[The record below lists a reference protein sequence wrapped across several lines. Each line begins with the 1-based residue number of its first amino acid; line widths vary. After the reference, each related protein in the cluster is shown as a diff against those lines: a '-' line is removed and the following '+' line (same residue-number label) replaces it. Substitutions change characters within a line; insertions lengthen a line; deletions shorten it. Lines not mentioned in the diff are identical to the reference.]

1 MPWME
6 GAFPVTNP
14 NIPRSEEPAGELAFP
29 FPSLGGEDLQ
39 AYNTLV
45 STLYR
50 CLHDNTGFQPFFDAF
65 QHRFKAM
72 QGGILGLTSNPQ
84 RMVYGWTFG
93 YPEGFEEWY
102 INSDLPE
109 RDEALTRFVR
119 LPPRQFD
126 SFLRGD
132 TSRTVFDVLAP
143 ESQTRVWAEQ
153 VGMGDSAGMLAT
165 RENGTNVVFIANRH
179 KEFGPYTTDELLQM
193 NLLAPHIENAVAL
206 HLKLYETRSDNE
218 NLAMALNHVKKPLIV
233 FNALGNIAQANDA
246 ALTLME
252 SSSSLSITGS
262 ERLQSADRRI
272 TRQLQDAITTCIVH
286 SHKGILS
293 PQTVFTSRGH
303 ERIAVCLTPLIAES
317 AENNGVLA
325 ELFCFDT
332 SLEPDQ
338 QRLQALF
345 QCTPAEAAVAAD
357 LAQGLSASDVA
368 DRKQISIHTAR
379 QHIKNLLAKNG
390 YRKQTELVS
399 MLVRALG

>member
-1 MPWME
+1 M
-6 GAFPVTNP
+6 TNAS
-14 NIPRSEEPAGELAFP
+14 IPYPSDSNTELAFP
-29 FPSLGGEDLQ
+29 FPALGGEDLQ

-65 QHRFKAM
+65 KHHFKAL
-72 QGGILGLTSNPQ
+72 QGGILGLGSNPQ

-109 RDEALTRFVR
+109 RDEALTHYVK

-126 SFLRGD
+126 SLLRGD
-132 TSRTVFDVLAP
+132 TSRSILDILSP
-143 ESQTRVWAEQ
+143 ESRAWVEEA
-153 VGMGDSAGMLAT
+153 GMVDSAGMLVT
-165 RENGTNVVFIANRH
+165 RETGTNVVFIANRH
-179 KEFGPYTTDELLQM
+179 KEFGPYTENELLQM

-218 NLAMALNHVKKPLIV
+218 NLATALNHVKKPLIV
-233 FNALGNIAQANDA
+233 FNALGNVAQANDA
-246 ALTLME
+246 AQALME
-252 SSSSLSITGS
+252 NSKSLSINDS
-262 ERLQSADRRI
+262 ERLQSSDSQI
-272 TRQLQDAITTCIVH
+272 TRKLQDAITTCIVL

-293 PQTVFTSRGH
+293 PQTVFTRRGQ
-303 ERIAVCLTPLIAES
+303 ERIAVCLTPLIADS

-325 ELFCFDT
+325 ELFSFDS
-332 SLEPDQ
+332 SLEPDHD
-338 QRLQALF
+338 RLQTLF
-345 QCTPAEAAVAAD
+345 HCTPTEAAVAAL

-368 DRKQISIHTAR
+368 ERKQISIHTAR
-379 QHIKNLLAKNG
+379 QHIKSLLAKNG

-399 MLVRALG
+399 MLVRALA

>member
-1 MPWME
+1 MTYPDV
-6 GAFPVTNP
+6 PISP
-14 NIPRSEEPAGELAFP
+14 NSTPETSLP
-29 FPSLGGEDLQ
+29 FPSLEGETLL

-50 CLHDNTGFQPFFDAF
+50 CLHDNAGFQPFFDSF
-65 QHRFKAM
+65 QQHFKAL
-72 QGGILGLTSNPQ
+72 QGGILGLSTNPQ

-109 RDEALTRFVR
+109 RDEALTRYVQ

-132 TSRTVFDVLAP
+132 TSRTILDILGP
-143 ESQTRVWAEQ
+143 ESRAWAEQ
-153 VGMGDSAGMLAT
+153 VGMGDSAGMRVT
-165 RENGTNVVFIANRH
+165 RKSGTNVVFMANRH
-179 KEFGPYTTDELLQM
+179 KEFGPYSADELLQM

-206 HLKLYETRSDNE
+206 HMKLYETRSDNQS
-218 NLAMALNHVKKPLIV
+218 LAMALNHVKKPIIV
-233 FNALGNIAQANDA
+233 FNALGNISQVNDA
-246 ALTLME
+246 ALTLLDK
-252 SSSSLSITGS
+252 SKGLSISGNPIS
-262 ERLQSADRRI
+262 GNQQLQSADSRI
-272 TRQLQDAITTCIVH
+272 TRKLQDAITTCIVH
-286 SHKGILS
+286 SHKGLLS
-293 PQTVFTSRGH
+293 PQTVFAISRG

-325 ELFCFDT
+325 ELFGFDA
-332 SLEPDQ
+332 SLDPDLP
-338 QRLQALF
+338 RLQRLF

-357 LAQGLSASDVA
+357 LTEGLSATEIA
-368 DRKQISIHTAR
+368 GRKQISIHTAR

-399 MLVRALG
+399 KLVRALG

>member
-1 MPWME
+1 M
-6 GAFPVTNP
+6 TNVS
-14 NIPRSEEPAGELAFP
+14 IPGSPDSNTELAFP

-65 QHRFKAM
+65 KHHFKAL
-72 QGGILGLTSNPQ
+72 QGGILGLSSNPQ

-109 RDEALTRFVR
+109 RDEALTRYR
-119 LPPRQFD
+119 QLPPRQFD

-132 TSRTVFDVLAP
+132 TSRTILDILGP
-143 ESQTRVWAEQ
+143 ESSAWAEQ
-153 VGMGDSAGMLAT
+153 VGMGDSAGMLVT
-165 RENGTNVVFIANRH
+165 QENGNSVLFMANRH
-179 KEFGPYTTDELLQM
+179 NKFGPYTDNELLQM

-218 NLAMALNHVKKPLIV
+218 NLATALNHVKKPLIV
-233 FNALGNIAQANDA
+233 FNALSNVAQANDA
-246 ALTLME
+246 AHALME
-252 SSSSLSITGS
+252 NSRSMSINDSG
-262 ERLQSADRRI
+262 RLQSTDRQM
-272 TRQLQDAITTCIVH
+272 TRKLQDAITTCIVL

-293 PQTVFTSRGH
+293 PQTVFTGRSQ
-303 ERIAVCLTPLIAES
+303 EPIAVCLTPLIAES
-317 AENNGVLA
+317 AANNGVLA
-325 ELFCFDT
+325 ELFCFDS
-332 SLEPDQ
+332 SLEPDLE
-338 QRLQALF
+338 RLQTLF
-345 QCTPAEAAVAAD
+345 QCTPAEAAVAAL

-368 DRKQISIHTAR
+368 ERKQISIHTAR
-379 QHIKNLLAKNG
+379 QHIKSLLAKNG

-399 MLVRALG
+399 MLVRALA

>member
-1 MPWME
+1 M
-6 GAFPVTNP
+6 TNASTP
-14 NIPRSEEPAGELAFP
+14 YPSDSNTELAFP
-29 FPSLGGEDLQ
+29 FPALGGEDLQ

-65 QHRFKAM
+65 KHHFKAL
-72 QGGILGLTSNPQ
+72 QGGILGLGSNPQ

-109 RDEALTRFVR
+109 RDEALTHYVK

-126 SFLRGD
+126 SLLRGD
-132 TSRTVFDVLAP
+132 TSRSILDILSP
-143 ESQTRVWAEQ
+143 ESRAWVEEA
-153 VGMGDSAGMLAT
+153 GMVDSAGMLVT
-165 RENGTNVVFIANRH
+165 RETGTNVVFIANRH
-179 KEFGPYTTDELLQM
+179 KEFGPYTSDELLQM

-218 NLAMALNHVKKPLIV
+218 NLATALNHVKKPLIV
-233 FNALGNIAQANDA
+233 FNALGNVAQANDA
-246 ALTLME
+246 AQALME
-252 SSSSLSITGS
+252 NSKSLSINDS
-262 ERLQSADRRI
+262 ERLQSSDSQV
-272 TRQLQDAITTCIVH
+272 TRKLQDAITTCIVL

-293 PQTVFTSRGH
+293 PQTVFTRRGQ
-303 ERIAVCLTPLIAES
+303 ERIAVCLTPLIADS

-325 ELFCFDT
+325 ELFSFDS
-332 SLEPDQ
+332 SLEPDHD
-338 QRLQALF
+338 RLQTLF
-345 QCTPAEAAVAAD
+345 HCTPTEAAVAAL

-368 DRKQISIHTAR
+368 ERKQISIHTAR
-379 QHIKNLLAKNG
+379 QHIKSLLAKNG

-399 MLVRALG
+399 MLVRALA

>member
-1 MPWME
+1 MTYPDV
-6 GAFPVTNP
+6 PISP
-14 NIPRSEEPAGELAFP
+14 NSTPETSLP
-29 FPSLGGEDLQ
+29 FPSLEGETLL

-50 CLHDNTGFQPFFDAF
+50 CLHDNAGFQPFFDSF
-65 QHRFKAM
+65 QQHFKAL
-72 QGGILGLTSNPQ
+72 QGGILGLSTNPQ

-93 YPEGFEEWY
+93 YPEGVEEWY

-109 RDEALTRFVR
+109 RDEALTRYVQ

-132 TSRTVFDVLAP
+132 TSRTILDILGP
-143 ESQTRVWAEQ
+143 ESRAWAEQ
-153 VGMGDSAGMLAT
+153 VGMGDSAGMLVT
-165 RENGTNVVFIANRH
+165 RKSGTNVVFMVNRH
-179 KEFGPYTTDELLQM
+179 KEFGPYSADELLQM

-206 HLKLYETRSDNE
+206 HMKLYETRSDNQS
-218 NLAMALNHVKKPLIV
+218 LAMALNHVKKPIIV
-233 FNALGNIAQANDA
+233 FNALGNIAQVNDA
-246 ALTLME
+246 ALTLLDK
-252 SSSSLSITGS
+252 SKGLSISGNPIS
-262 ERLQSADRRI
+262 GNQQLQSADSRI
-272 TRQLQDAITTCIVH
+272 TRKLQDAITTCIVH
-286 SHKGILS
+286 SHKGLLS
-293 PQTVFTSRGH
+293 PQTVFAISRG

-325 ELFCFDT
+325 ELFGFDA
-332 SLEPDQ
+332 SLDPDLP
-338 QRLQALF
+338 RLQRLF

-357 LAQGLSASDVA
+357 LTEGLSATEIA

-399 MLVRALG
+399 KLVRALG

>member
-1 MPWME
+1 M
-6 GAFPVTNP
+6 TNP
-14 NIPRSEEPAGELAFP
+14 NIPRPAESAGELAFP

-65 QHRFKAM
+65 RHHFKAL

-109 RDEALTRFVR
+109 RDEALTRYR
-119 LPPRQFD
+119 QLPPRQFD

-132 TSRTVFDVLAP
+132 TSRTILDILGP
-143 ESQTRVWAEQ
+143 ESRAWAEQ
-153 VGMGDSAGMLAT
+153 VGMGDSAGMLVT
-165 RENGTNVVFIANRH
+165 RENGTHVVFMANRH
-179 KEFGPYTTDELLQM
+179 KEFGPYTDDELLQM

-246 ALTLME
+246 AMVLMAN
-252 SSSSLSITGS
+252 SRSLSITGS
-262 ERLQSADRRI
+262 ERLQSTDRRI
-272 TRQLQDAITTCIVH
+272 TRQLQDAITTCIVL

-293 PQTVFTSRGH
+293 PQTVFTSRAH

-325 ELFCFDT
+325 ELFCFDS
-332 SLEPDQ
+332 SLEPDPE
-338 QRLQALF
+338 RLQTLF

-368 DRKQISIHTAR
+368 ERKQISIHTAR
-379 QHIKNLLAKNG
+379 QHIKSLLAKNG

>member
-1 MPWME
+1 MASLNVSGLPDSAE
-6 GAFPVTNP
+6 GLSLP
-14 NIPRSEEPAGELAFP
+14 L
-29 FPSLGGEDLQ
+29 PSLEGEDLQ
-39 AYNTLV
+39 AYNRLV

-65 QHRFKAM
+65 QHHFKAL
-72 QGGILGLTSNPQ
+72 QGGILGLTSSPQ

-109 RDEALTRFVR
+109 RDEALTRYR
-119 LPPRQFD
+119 QLPPRQFD

-132 TSRTVFDVLAP
+132 TSRTILDILGP
-143 ESQTRVWAEQ
+143 ESRAWAEQ
-153 VGMGDSAGMLAT
+153 VGMGDSAGMLVT
-165 RENGTNVVFIANRH
+165 RENGTSVVFMANRH
-179 KEFGPYTTDELLQM
+179 KQFGPYTADELLQM

-246 ALTLME
+246 ALALME
-252 SSSSLSITGS
+252 NSRSLSITGS
-262 ERLQSADRRI
+262 ERLQSSDRRI
-272 TRQLQDAITTCIVH
+272 TRRLQDAITTCIIL

-303 ERIAVCLTPLIAES
+303 ERIAVCLTPLIADS

-325 ELFCFDT
+325 ELFCFDS

-338 QRLQALF
+338 ERLQTLF

-368 DRKQISIHTAR
+368 ERKQISIHTAR
-379 QHIKNLLAKNG
+379 QHIKSLLAKNG

>member
-1 MPWME
+1 MP
-6 GAFPVTNP
+6 GRKGPVAVTNP
-14 NIPRSEEPAGELAFP
+14 NIPGSPDSAGELAFP

-50 CLHDNTGFQPFFDAF
+50 CLHDNKGFQPFFDAF
-65 QHRFKAM
+65 QHRFQAL

-84 RMVYGWTFG
+84 RMLYGWTFG
-93 YPEGFEEWY
+93 YPDGFEEWY

-109 RDEALTRFVR
+109 RDEALTRYR
-119 LPPRQFD
+119 QLPPRQFD

-132 TSRTVFDVLAP
+132 TSRTILDILGP
-143 ESQTRVWAEQ
+143 ESRAWAEQ
-153 VGMGDSAGMLAT
+153 VGMGDSAGMLVT
-165 RENGTNVVFIANRH
+165 RENDTHVVFMANRH
-179 KEFGPYTTDELLQM
+179 KEFGPYTDDELLQM

-218 NLAMALNHVKKPLIV
+218 NLAMALNHVKKALIV

-246 ALTLME
+246 ALALIE
-252 SSSSLSITGS
+252 NSRSLSITGS

-272 TRQLQDAITTCIVH
+272 TRMLQDAITTCIVH

-303 ERIAVCLTPLIAES
+303 ERIAVCLTPLIADS

-325 ELFCFDT
+325 ELFCFD
-332 SLEPDQ
+332 SSMEPDQ
-338 QRLQALF
+338 ERLQTLF

-368 DRKQISIHTAR
+368 ERKQISIHTAR
-379 QHIKNLLAKNG
+379 QHIKSLLAKNG

-399 MLVRALG
+399 MLVRAVG

>member
-1 MPWME
+1 MTYPDV
-6 GAFPVTNP
+6 PISP
-14 NIPRSEEPAGELAFP
+14 NSTPETSLP
-29 FPSLGGEDLQ
+29 FPSLEGETLL

-50 CLHDNTGFQPFFDAF
+50 CLHDNAGFQPFFDSF
-65 QHRFKAM
+65 QQHFKAL
-72 QGGILGLTSNPQ
+72 QGGILGLSTNPQ

-109 RDEALTRFVR
+109 RDEALTRYVQ

-132 TSRTVFDVLAP
+132 TSRTILDILGP
-143 ESQTRVWAEQ
+143 ESRAWAEQ
-153 VGMGDSAGMLAT
+153 VGMGDSAGMLVT
-165 RENGTNVVFIANRH
+165 RKSGTNVVFMANRH
-179 KEFGPYTTDELLQM
+179 KEFGPYSADELLQM

-206 HLKLYETRSDNE
+206 HMKLYETRSDNQS
-218 NLAMALNHVKKPLIV
+218 LAMALNHVKKPIIV
-233 FNALGNIAQANDA
+233 FNALGNISQVNDA
-246 ALTLME
+246 ALTLLDK
-252 SSSSLSITGS
+252 SKGLSISGNQQ
-262 ERLQSADRRI
+262 LQSADSRI
-272 TRQLQDAITTCIVH
+272 TRKLQDAITTCIVH
-286 SHKGILS
+286 SHKGLLS
-293 PQTVFTSRGH
+293 PQTVFAISRG

-325 ELFCFDT
+325 ELFGFDA
-332 SLEPDQ
+332 SLDPDLP
-338 QRLQALF
+338 RLQRLF

-357 LAQGLSASDVA
+357 LTEGLSATEIA
-368 DRKQISIHTAR
+368 GRKQISIHTAR

-399 MLVRALG
+399 KLVRALG

>member
-1 MPWME
+1 
-6 GAFPVTNP
+6 VTYPDVPISP
-14 NIPRSEEPAGELAFP
+14 NSTPETSLP
-29 FPSLGGEDLQ
+29 FPSLEGETLL

-50 CLHDNTGFQPFFDAF
+50 CLHDNAGFQPFFDSF
-65 QHRFKAM
+65 QQHFKAL
-72 QGGILGLTSNPQ
+72 QGGILGLSTNPQ

-109 RDEALTRFVR
+109 RDEALTRYVQ

-132 TSRTVFDVLAP
+132 TSRTILDILGP
-143 ESQTRVWAEQ
+143 ESRAWAEQ
-153 VGMGDSAGMLAT
+153 VGMGDSAGMLVT
-165 RENGTNVVFIANRH
+165 RKSGTNVVFMANRH
-179 KEFGPYTTDELLQM
+179 KEFGPYSADELLQM

-206 HLKLYETRSDNE
+206 HMKLYETRSDNQS
-218 NLAMALNHVKKPLIV
+218 LAMALNHVKKPIIV
-233 FNALGNIAQANDA
+233 FNALGNISQVNDA
-246 ALTLME
+246 ALTLLDK
-252 SSSSLSITGS
+252 SKGLSISGNQQ
-262 ERLQSADRRI
+262 LQSADSRI
-272 TRQLQDAITTCIVH
+272 TRKLQDAITTCIVH
-286 SHKGILS
+286 SHKGLLS
-293 PQTVFTSRGH
+293 PQTVFAISRG

-325 ELFCFDT
+325 ELFGFDA
-332 SLEPDQ
+332 SLDPDLP
-338 QRLQALF
+338 RLQRLF

-357 LAQGLSASDVA
+357 LTEGLSATEIA
-368 DRKQISIHTAR
+368 GRKQISIHTAR

-399 MLVRALG
+399 KLVRALG

>member
-1 MPWME
+1 
-6 GAFPVTNP
+6 
-14 NIPRSEEPAGELAFP
+14 
-29 FPSLGGEDLQ
+29 
-39 AYNTLV
+39 
-45 STLYR
+45 
-50 CLHDNTGFQPFFDAF
+50 
-65 QHRFKAM
+65 
-72 QGGILGLTSNPQ
+72 
-84 RMVYGWTFG
+84 
-93 YPEGFEEWY
+93 
-102 INSDLPE
+102 
-109 RDEALTRFVR
+109 
-119 LPPRQFD
+119 
-126 SFLRGD
+126 
-132 TSRTVFDVLAP
+132 
-143 ESQTRVWAEQ
+143 
-153 VGMGDSAGMLAT
+153 MGDSAGMLVT
-165 RENGTNVVFIANRH
+165 RENGTHVVFMANRH
-179 KEFGPYTTDELLQM
+179 KEFGPYTDDELLQM

-246 ALTLME
+246 ALALIE
-252 SSSSLSITGS
+252 NSESLSITNG

-272 TRQLQDAITTCIVH
+272 TRKLQDAITTCIIH
-286 SHKGILS
+286 SHKGLLS

-325 ELFCFDT
+325 ELFCFDS

-338 QRLQALF
+338 ERLQALF

-368 DRKQISIHTAR
+368 ERKQISIHTAR
-379 QHIKNLLAKNG
+379 QHIKSLLAKNG

>member
-1 MPWME
+1 MKNKDIAVSINADQE
-6 GAFPVTNP
+6 SG
-14 NIPRSEEPAGELAFP
+14 LP
-29 FPSLGGEDLQ
+29 FPSIGGEALQ
-39 AYNTLV
+39 AYNQLV

-50 CLHDNTGFQPFFDAF
+50 CLYDNAGFQPFFDAF
-65 QHRFKAM
+65 QQHFKAL

-102 INSDLPE
+102 IKSDLPE
-109 RDEALTRFVR
+109 RDEALTRYVQ

-132 TSRTVFDVLAP
+132 TSRTILDILGP
-143 ESQTRVWAEQ
+143 ESRAWAEQ
-153 VGMGDSAGMLAT
+153 VGMGDSAGMLVT
-165 RENGTNVVFIANRH
+165 RENGTNVVFMANRH
-179 KEFGPYTTDELLQM
+179 REFGPYSDDELLQM

-218 NLAMALNHVKKPLIV
+218 NLAMALNHVKKPLVV
-233 FNALGNIAQANDA
+233 FNALGNMAQANNA
-246 ALTLME
+246 ALALLE
-252 SSSSLSITGS
+252 NSKSLSITN
-262 ERLQSADRRI
+262 EQRLQSPDSRI
-272 TRQLQDAITTCIVH
+272 TRKLHDAITTCIVH
-286 SHKGILS
+286 SHKGRLS
-293 PQTVFTSRGH
+293 PQTVFVSTGH
-303 ERIAVCLTPLIAES
+303 ERIAICLTPLIADS
-317 AENNGVLA
+317 AENNGALA

-338 QRLQALF
+338 ERLQTLF
-345 QCTPAEAAVAAD
+345 YCTPAEASIATE
-357 LAQGLSASDVA
+357 LIQGLSASEIA
-368 DRKQISIHTAR
+368 EKKQISIHTAR

>member
-1 MPWME
+1 M
-6 GAFPVTNP
+6 TNAS
-14 NIPRSEEPAGELAFP
+14 IPGSSDSNTELAFP
-29 FPSLGGEDLQ
+29 FPALGGEDLQ

-65 QHRFKAM
+65 KNHFKAL

-84 RMVYGWTFG
+84 RMIYGWTFG

-109 RDEALTRFVR
+109 RDEALTHYVK

-126 SFLRGD
+126 SLLRGD
-132 TSRTVFDVLAP
+132 TSRSILDILSPQSRAWVEEA
-143 ESQTRVWAEQ
+143 
-153 VGMGDSAGMLAT
+153 GMVDSAGMLVT
-165 RENGTNVVFIANRH
+165 RETGTNVVFIANRH
-179 KEFGPYTTDELLQM
+179 KEFGPYTSDELLQM

-218 NLAMALNHVKKPLIV
+218 NLATALNHVKKPLIV
-233 FNALGNIAQANDA
+233 FNALGNVAQANDA
-246 ALTLME
+246 AQALME
-252 SSSSLSITGS
+252 NSKSLSINDS
-262 ERLQSADRRI
+262 ERLQSSDSQI
-272 TRQLQDAITTCIVH
+272 TRKLQDAITTCIVL

-293 PQTVFTSRGH
+293 PQTVFTCRGQ
-303 ERIAVCLTPLIAES
+303 ERIAVCLTPLIADS

-325 ELFCFDT
+325 ELFSFDS
-332 SLEPDQ
+332 SLEPDHD
-338 QRLQALF
+338 RLQTLF
-345 QCTPAEAAVAAD
+345 HCTPTEAAVAAL

-368 DRKQISIHTAR
+368 ERKQISIHTAR
-379 QHIKNLLAKNG
+379 QHIKSLLAKNG

-399 MLVRALG
+399 MLVRALA